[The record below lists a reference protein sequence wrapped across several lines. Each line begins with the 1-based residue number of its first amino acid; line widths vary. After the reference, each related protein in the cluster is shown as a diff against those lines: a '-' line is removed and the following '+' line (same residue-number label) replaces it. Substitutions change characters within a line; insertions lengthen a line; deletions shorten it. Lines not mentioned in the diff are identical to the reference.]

1 MKQHGILL
9 FGSVL
14 LVGLLFLSGPA
25 GARDIKARMKDRLPI
40 INELKAKGIVG
51 ENNQGFLEFVG
62 GQQEK
67 PEVVKAENED
77 RAVVY
82 AAIAKQ
88 QGVSAELVGKRR
100 AAQLRELAKPGEWLQ
115 NESGEWYK
123 K

>member
-1 MKQHGILL
+1 MKQRGILL

-14 LVGLLFLSGPA
+14 LVGLLFLSGTA
-25 GARDIKARMKDRLPI
+25 GAQDIKARMKDRLPI

-51 ENNQGFLEFVG
+51 ENNRGFLEFVG
-62 GQQEK
+62 GQREK

-88 QGVSAELVGKRR
+88 QGVSAELVGQRR
-100 AAQLRELAKPGEWLQ
+100 AAQLRELANPGEWLQ
-115 NESGEWYK
+115 NEGGEWVK

>member
-1 MKQHGILL
+1 MKQHGIFIWGALL
-9 FGSVL
+9 L
-14 LVGLLFLSGPA
+14 IGLLFLSGTA
-25 GARDIKARMKDRLPI
+25 GAQDIKARMKDRLPI
-40 INELKAKGIVG
+40 INDLKTKGIVG

-67 PEVVKAENED
+67 PEVLKAENQD

-100 AAQLRELAKPGEWLQ
+100 AAQLRDLAKPGEWLQ
-115 NESGEWYK
+115 NEGGEWYK

>member
-1 MKQHGILL
+1 MKQRGILL

-14 LVGLLFLSGPA
+14 LVGLLFLSGTA
-25 GARDIKARMKDRLPI
+25 GAQDIKARMKDRLPI

-62 GQQEK
+62 GQREK

-88 QGVSAELVGKRR
+88 QGVSAELVGQRR
-100 AAQLRELAKPGEWLQ
+100 AAQLRELANPGEWLQ
-115 NESGEWYK
+115 NEGGEWVK